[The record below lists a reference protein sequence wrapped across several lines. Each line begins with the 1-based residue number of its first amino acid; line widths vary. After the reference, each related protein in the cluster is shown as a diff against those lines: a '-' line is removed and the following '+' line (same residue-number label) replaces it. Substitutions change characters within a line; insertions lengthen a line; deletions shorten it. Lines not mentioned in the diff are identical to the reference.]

1 MNYGTKDLLLA
12 KAKLTP
18 EKMSGAAGRDKGRKN
33 KAFFFSHREKLTLTP
48 SKFPSIMNRLFL
60 PGYTG
65 ARTAYIGARINRLA
79 SGILK
84 QAIFAAVVVLA
95 LGCAQAAQAQGPRF
109 SHQTIYVTDLD
120 RAANFYEKVME
131 LKRISEPFHD
141 GKHVWFR
148 ISEHGQLHVV
158 SGAKEDVPHDISIHL
173 AFSVP
178 SMAAFTKHLDAMGIK
193 YGNWAQ
199 NTKTPQLRPD
209 KVQQIYLQDPD
220 GYWIEVNDDKF

>member
-1 MNYGTKDLLLA
+1 M
-12 KAKLTP
+12 
-18 EKMSGAAGRDKGRKN
+18 
-33 KAFFFSHREKLTLTP
+33 AFFFSQLEILTLIHT
-48 SKFPSIMNRLFL
+48 KLHFMNRLFL
-60 PGYTG
+60 PKLDVGFSVSALFDFFAKG
-65 ARTAYIGARINRLA
+65 AKRWKIGAWRLGA
-79 SGILK
+79 LSLIL
-84 QAIFAAVVVLA
+84 L
-95 LGCAQAAQAQGPRF
+95 LGLSSQAQGPHF
-109 SHQTIYVTDLD
+109 SHQTIFVTDLD

-148 ISEHGQLHVV
+148 IGEHGQLHVV
-158 SGAKEDVPHDISIHL
+158 SGAKEDIPHDINIHL

-178 SMAAFTKHLDAMGIK
+178 NMAAFTKHLDEAHVK

-199 NTKTPQLRPD
+199 NSTTPQMRPD